1 MRNDKRDEYQKR
13 PSQMGRIHVW
23 NTQKSLLS
31 LLCCILN
38 TEKKNWNNNGWS
50 AAQSCDWK
58 CKSYDSKLKIFTLFQ
73 RYLPFGFIYYLFH
86 IDIRFL
92 EIQCKIFFDRIF
104 CGCCLDRFS
113 LFTLMVCIFVYS
125 VFSDLQ
131 FPIDLSNV
139 AKDHPFLENDPLQSL
154 YRRLVA
160 LNRCATM
167 RLDSAHK
174 HGTNVSIPYTH
185 IKKSKRT
192 KIVWKWFIEHRAHW
206 KSIVS
211 VE

>member
-1 MRNDKRDEYQKR
+1 MGGKR
-13 PSQMGRIHVW
+13 PR
-23 NTQKSLLS
+23 T
-31 LLCCILN
+31 
-38 TEKKNWNNNGWS
+38 
-50 AAQSCDWK
+50 AAN
-58 CKSYDSKLKIFTLFQ
+58 SYDLKPKIFTLFQ
-73 RYLPFGFIYYLFH
+73 RYLLFGFIYFLFH
-86 IDIRFL
+86 IDVRFL

-104 CGCCLDRFS
+104 RCCCRDRFF

-125 VFSDLQ
+125 IFSDLQ

-174 HGTNVSIPYTH
+174 HGTNVSIPYIHMKKT
-185 IKKSKRT
+185 KKSPENDSLNT
-192 KIVWKWFIEHRAHW
+192 ALIENQ
-206 KSIVS
+206 SIPLNRIS
-211 VE
+211 LPNK